1 MNNQPIMF
9 KNYYFYDFRLEML
22 KFQIFMINLFFPN
35 LINTYYRIYYI
46 IIQIDRYSLNY
57 TNFIIYYYLFDCYF
71 WDYLELYYYIIY
83 INIINFINYYLIFI
97 KNCLISISFTKN
109 CLIFNDNYVII
120 RIFIINSCLY
130 NLMTCI
136 TVSYYQNFN
145 YSHC

>member
-1 MNNQPIMF
+1 MF
-9 KNYYFYDFRLEML
+9 KNYYFCDFRLEML

-83 INIINFINYYLIFI
+83 INIINFINYYLIF
-97 KNCLISISFTKN
+97 
-109 CLIFNDNYVII
+109 NDNYVII